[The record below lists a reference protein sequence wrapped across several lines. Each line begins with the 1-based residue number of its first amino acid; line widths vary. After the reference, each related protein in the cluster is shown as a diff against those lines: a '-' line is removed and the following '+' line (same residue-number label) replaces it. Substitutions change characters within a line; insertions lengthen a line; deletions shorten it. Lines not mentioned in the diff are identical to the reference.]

1 MKEKY
6 MKAALAL
13 ARVSY
18 RRGDVPV
25 GAVIVKNKKIIG
37 YGFNRKE
44 KLKNPLAHAE
54 IIAINMASKYLNSY
68 HLEGCDIYVTL
79 EPCLMCVGAI
89 LNARIKNIY
98 FGAHNKRFGAVE
110 SNLCIDNLVTNH
122 KLNYKGDI
130 LGEECSAILSN
141 FFSKL
146 RNKGK

>member
-1 MKEKY
+1 
-6 MKAALAL
+6 MKAALSL
-13 ARVSY
+13 ARISY

-54 IIAINMASKYLNSY
+54 IIAINRASKYLKSY
-68 HLEGCDIYVTL
+68 HLEDCDIYVTL

-98 FGAHNKRFGAVE
+98 FGAHNNRFGAVE
-110 SNLCIDNLVTNH
+110 SHQNIDNLVTNH
-122 KLNYKGDI
+122 KINYQGNI
-130 LGEECSAILSN
+130 LGEECSIILSS
-141 FFSKL
+141 FFSNL
-146 RNKGK
+146 RNKRK

>member
-6 MKAALAL
+6 MKAALRL
-13 ARVSY
+13 ARISY

-25 GAVIVKNKKIIG
+25 GAVVVKDRKIIG

-44 KLKNPLAHAE
+44 RLNNPLAHAE
-54 IIAINMASKYLNSY
+54 IIAIKEACENLNSY
-68 HLEGCDIYVTL
+68 HLEDCDIYVTL

-98 FGAHNKRFGAVE
+98 FGARNKRFGAVVSHQNIE
-110 SNLCIDNLVTNH
+110 NLITNH
-122 KLNYKGDI
+122 KVSYEGDI
-130 LGEECSAILSN
+130 LKDECSKILTS
-141 FFSKL
+141 FFSNL